1 MKKNFSFALFSL
13 CSLIMLAPSCSSED
27 TPAIPEVGSF
37 GKIQFDR
44 EKFGYGQD
52 ITASCQ
58 LPATSTDIID
68 LAYTWSVNDNEAGT
82 IKVENGIS
90 YYTFTLPSYSSNPDE
105 MDCKIQ
111 LTASTSYTDAKLPA
125 PVTANI
131 KVQRPD
137 VYLSFWGDNVDLTKK
152 NITNLTVTDNKYYVT
167 LTDYLRSGSSNI
179 TACEYSFTDNKL
191 SQVEE
196 LREITPTTDV
206 QAYLYLKTFNGLINS
221 TLKYYN
227 FTVSQSYISITDQTQ
242 KDYAYDS
249 TDNTYL
255 GETAEYVLQNNSK
268 IIICAQNN
276 NTELIITTRIIEKAS
291 SPSGYAVNC
300 DYIYTPKK

>member
-1 MKKNFSFALFSL
+1 MNRTFKLALLSL
-13 CSLIMLAPSCSSED
+13 YSLMFLTSSCSSDD
-27 TPAIPEVGSF
+27 TPVIPEVGNF
-37 GKIQFDR
+37 GEIKFDR
-44 EKFGYGQD
+44 EKFGYGQI

-58 LPATSTDIID
+58 LPSTSTDIPD
-68 LAYTWSVNDNEAGT
+68 LVYTWSANGNEVGT

-111 LTASTSYTDAKLPA
+111 LTAKTSFTDAKLPA

-152 NITNLTVTDNKYYVT
+152 DITNLTFTNNKYYAT

-179 TACEYSFTDNKL
+179 TTCEYSYTDNKL

-196 LREITPTTDV
+196 MREITPASDV

-221 TLKYYN
+221 TLEHYN
-227 FTVSQSYISITDQTQ
+227 LTVSQSYISITDQIQ

-255 GETAEYVLQNNSK
+255 GETAEYVFQNSGK

-276 NTELIITTRIIEKAS
+276 NTELVISSMIIEKAS